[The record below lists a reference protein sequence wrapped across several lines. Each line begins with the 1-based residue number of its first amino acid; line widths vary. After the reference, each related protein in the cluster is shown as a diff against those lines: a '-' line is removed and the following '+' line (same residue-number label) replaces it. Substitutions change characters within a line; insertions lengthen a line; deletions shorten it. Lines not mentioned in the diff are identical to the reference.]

1 MHLTGHL
8 AIKCIMAISL
18 DSTFKQCICLLQ
30 NGSVLAV
37 RLEDGTRRLSLVHSS
52 EDAQLN
58 SYPRCVRS
66 AAHTVSKTFHTVDRA
81 VASLLTLL
89 AGADTSLN
97 FTRLAVTLPD
107 KEVVL
112 KRKIFINKYFY
123 FIFLVTNI
131 VTLH

>member
-1 MHLTGHL
+1 
-8 AIKCIMAISL
+8 
-18 DSTFKQCICLLQ
+18 
-30 NGSVLAV
+30 VLAV

-52 EDAQLN
+52 EAEDN
-58 SYPRCVRS
+58 SYPHCVRS

-89 AGADTSLN
+89 AGANSALN
-97 FTRLAVTLPD
+97 VTTLAVTLPD
-107 KEVVL
+107 KKVVL
-112 KRKIFINKYFY
+112 KRKILINKYFY